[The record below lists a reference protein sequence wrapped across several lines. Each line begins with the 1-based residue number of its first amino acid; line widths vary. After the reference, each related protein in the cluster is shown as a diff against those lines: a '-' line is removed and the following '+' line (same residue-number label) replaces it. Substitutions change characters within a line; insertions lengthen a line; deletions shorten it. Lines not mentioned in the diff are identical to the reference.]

1 MMKREGKIK
10 DRIKAHCFGNYFNL
24 MQYLAISLLLLGL
37 SLMKLSLL
45 GFDFTLPYYTQFTVF
60 GAASPSSADATA
72 VVPLAS
78 ASPSR
83 LESLRSHWL
92 VLLLIAL
99 ANGAAQALSWFSM
112 RLLEWLSPGKLGTAA
127 AQELC
132 YLFSCVS
139 SASASATPA
148 NNLLSNLTASNATL
162 AIAEPSRVENLTTS
176 VEFAGE
182 PFVEKAGPASE
193 AEQWLGESVQ
203 TAGRVLVAAATVLF
217 YCRVLHFFMINKE
230 LGPKASRANIIIYSY
245 TMRVSVHPHLQRIY
259 SIHTRI

>member
-10 DRIKAHCFGNYFNL
+10 DRIKAHIFGNYFNL

-45 GFDFTLPYYTQFTVF
+45 DFDFMLPYYTQFTVF
-60 GAASPSSADATA
+60 GAASPISADATA
-72 VVPLAS
+72 EVPLAS
-78 ASPSR
+78 ASSSR
-83 LESLRSHWL
+83 LDSLRSHWL
-92 VLLLIAL
+92 VLLLIAV
-99 ANGAAQALSWFSM
+99 ANGAAQALSWASM

-132 YLFSCVS
+132 YLFSCVV
-139 SASASATPA
+139 SASASAA
-148 NNLLSNLTASNATL
+148 SSSSEMLVNNSLSNSSASNATL
-162 AIAEPSRVENLTTS
+162 AIAEASRVENLTTG
-176 VEFAGE
+176 VEVAGE
-182 PFVEKAGPASE
+182 PLVEETAPALE

-230 LGPKASRANIIIYSY
+230 LGPKASRANLNLFVVYI
-245 TMRVSVHPHLQRIY
+245 
-259 SIHTRI
+259 